1 MLPGNRK
8 IFPKFDPM
16 KIALLGNPN
25 TGKSSIFNLLTG
37 MRQHVGNFPGVTV
50 DKKEGT
56 VKIKGETYSIID
68 FPGTYSVYPR
78 SKDEQVVYD
87 VLSNS
92 AHKDYPSV
100 ALVVADATN
109 IERNLLLFS
118 QIYDLNIPC
127 VLALNMRDL
136 AKGKGIEI
144 DITAL
149 EVAFPAAKIVETN
162 ARAGFGKDRLLNALE
177 TADRKS
183 VHAPFLPNAK
193 LAAVEDYK
201 AQEAEAAARFE
212 HIQLLVQKIKKVTLP
227 KKQSFDTKLDRILVH
242 PIFGYVIFSAI
253 LLIIFQFIFAVATI
267 PMDLIDGSFSKF
279 SAYISSLLPQGILSD
294 LIAQGIIP
302 GIGGVV
308 VFVPQIALLF
318 FFISL
323 LEESGY
329 LARVVFIM
337 DRIMRPLGL
346 NGKSVVPLMSSVAC
360 AIPGVMATR
369 TISDWKERLITIL
382 VAPLMSCSA
391 RIPVYTLLIALVIPN
406 KTLFHFFN
414 LQGLVLFG
422 LYALGLFA
430 ALLIAFILKQTIKTK
445 EKGYLL
451 LELPSFKPPQWKN
464 VGMVVWEKLRVFVT
478 DAGKVILA
486 ISIILWAMATFGPSN
501 QMQLAEKNVRQSAKH
516 STLSKAETEQK
527 VAAIRLENSYIGILG
542 KTIEPVIRPLGYDW
556 KIGISLITS
565 FAAREVFVGSLATI
579 YAVQDDGGE
588 NKRLIDRLREDKR
601 ADGKPTY
608 TLASGVSL
616 MIFYVFAMQ
625 CMATL
630 AVVKRE
636 TKSWKWP
643 LIQIGFMAALA
654 YTGAWIAYTLL
665 A

>member
-87 VLSNS
+87 VLANS

-323 LEESGY
+323 LEESGS